1 MFQSLVSF
9 EHWTFIAQILN
20 LFIQIYLFKKF
31 LFEPVKKII
40 AKRQEEV
47 DAVLVEAEDAKA
59 KALAAQ
65 TDYEERMKEACN
77 EAEVI
82 RTEAAEAAK
91 QKSAQLLES
100 AQKEAASLRSKAEKD
115 IEQERTRVLS
125 QARDQIS
132 DMAVGI
138 AEKLV
143 RKEINSADND
153 ALVDSFITEFEAL
166 K

>member
-143 RKEINSADND
+143 RKEISSADND